1 MKQKLRGAPEE
12 IDNAKYVA
20 TSSLRKME
28 EVLSQNG
35 DVNMTSRLN
44 GSRRITL
51 SASGD
56 KKPLTE
62 LIGNVETHIKS
73 LLTTNFA
80 RSRGGRDTYTATSV
94 RMGDG

>member
-56 KKPLTE
+56 QKPLTE
-62 LIGNVETHIKS
+62 LIGNLETHIKS

-94 RMGDG
+94 RMRDG